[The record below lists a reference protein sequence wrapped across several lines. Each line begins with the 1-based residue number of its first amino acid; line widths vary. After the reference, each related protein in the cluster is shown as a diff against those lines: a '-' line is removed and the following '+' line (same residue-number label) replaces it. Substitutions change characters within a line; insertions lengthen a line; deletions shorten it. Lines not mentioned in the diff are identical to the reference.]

1 MASDSSCLWSLA
13 LLLYFVN
20 SRLIALAPVV
30 YEIRRHQ
37 THSIG
42 TTDLSRPRRP
52 LFKRHSIFLTPH
64 PIQTNDIPG
73 ILSINSE
80 HLLQVLGSH
89 LLLPQLR
96 RRQRCPDRIPAL
108 PPILKQ
114 HRDYQLR
121 RRVGRAFSA
130 SERSKSLMKIP
141 RICLCS
147 SSVKELGP
155 RVMWMRETKALS
167 MWPRQLV
174 VSCLVC

>member
-1 MASDSSCLWSLA
+1 MTSDNSCPWSLA
-13 LLLYFVN
+13 IQCFVN
-20 SRLIALAPVV
+20 SRLITLAPVV
-30 YEIRRHQ
+30 YEFRPHQ

-52 LFKRHSIFLTPH
+52 LFERHSISLTPH
-64 PIQTNDIPG
+64 RIQTNDIPR

-96 RRQRCPDRIPAL
+96 QRQRCPDRIPAL
-108 PPILKQ
+108 PPIQRQ
-114 HRDYQLR
+114 HRNYQLR
-121 RRVGRAFSA
+121 RRVGRALLA
-130 SERSKSLMKIP
+130 SERSKSLMKILQVF
-141 RICLCS
+141 LCS

-167 MWPRQLV
+167 MRSRQLV